1 MLTVYK
7 SGEDETV
14 ELRVSYICTMNTG
27 KVQRRLV
34 IHQTLG
40 LEGGGSSGVKLLT
53 ICLFILF
60 DH

>member
-1 MLTVYK
+1 MLPVCK

-14 ELRVSYICTMNTG
+14 GLRVSYICTMSIG

-40 LEGGGSSGVKLLT
+40 LEGGGSSGVRSLT
-53 ICLFILF
+53 ICPFILF

>member
-1 MLTVYK
+1 MFSEKKLSTIQYIGYAVYK

-14 ELRVSYICTMNTG
+14 ELRVSYICMMSTG

-40 LEGGGSSGVKLLT
+40 LEGGAALE
-53 ICLFILF
+53 
-60 DH
+60 

>member
-1 MLTVYK
+1 MLLVYK
-7 SGEDETV
+7 SGEDEIV
-14 ELRVSYICTMNTG
+14 ELRVSYICTMSTG